1 MLPKKSELPKIGGSC
16 SPPHP
21 PPPARTP
28 MHRVNETGS
37 SLLFCVVSS
46 RVRKVEVMAENELK
60 WYRILKVLFGTIL
73 SIADPITD
81 ILTLV
86 EFYRTDHK
94 TWFGVGL
101 TFIILPSV
109 FFLILNYVLNE
120 GSWSDDEECQSKACK
135 FTHVLVLGYNP
146 LFPAWLKLQTLYCY
160 LKKLLK
166 PRQGNNTDQTNE
178 DMDELLQLS
187 KWAVLTEAALESAP
201 QFIIQLYAMAVQQ
214 QSVSII
220 QMVSLPVSFLSIAWA
235 STVADEFIHCDKRD
249 VNFSVKDRVLL
260 FVTHLFILSS
270 RLFAVA
276 LFTVSYKWWV
286 TSVLIF
292 HCTVI
297 TIWDRVWLC
306 TAQNVDRNANLSGS
320 VLCFCLHWLR
330 DDLSILVIG
339 DNAGYT
345 GRLRMKMTSRRIQ
358 LVSNVLFVIENIT
371 MILLFYFSHF
381 PHTWYSLPVTIC
393 VCLFS
398 VLGAVMRLTHFYFLT
413 KESADQSNNTDQELL
428 KLNFNTLEVE
438 AQNEGRL

>member
-1 MLPKKSELPKIGGSC
+1 MAKK
-16 SPPHP
+16 
-21 PPPARTP
+21 
-28 MHRVNETGS
+28 
-37 SLLFCVVSS
+37 
-46 RVRKVEVMAENELK
+46 LK
-60 WYRILKVLFGTIL
+60 WYSILEVLFGTIL

-81 ILTLV
+81 VLTLV

-109 FFLILNYVLNE
+109 FFLYINYVLKE
-120 GSWSDDEECQSKACK
+120 DSWSDDEKCQSKACK
-135 FTHVLVLGYNP
+135 FTHVLVLGCNP
-146 LFPAWLKLQTLYCY
+146 LLPAWLKLRTLYCY

-166 PRQGNNTDQTNE
+166 LRQGSNTNQTDE
-178 DMDELLQLS
+178 DLDKLLWFS
-187 KWAVLTEAALESAP
+187 KLGVLAEAALEAAP

-235 STVADEFIHCDKRD
+235 STVADEFIHHDMYKGHL
-249 VNFSVKDRVLL
+249 NFSVKDRVLL

-286 TSVLIF
+286 TSVLIL
-292 HCTVI
+292 HCAVMVLCDTVCQKGSLDCGNKFI
-297 TIWDRVWLC
+297 
-306 TAQNVDRNANLSGS
+306 S
-320 VLCFCLHWLR
+320 VLVSCIHWLR
-330 DDLSILVIG
+330 DDLSKITVMTDIE
-339 DNAGYT
+339 NEIT
-345 GRLRMKMTSRRIQ
+345 KHVRRMQ

-393 VCLFS
+393 VCLFA
-398 VLGAVMRLTHFYFLT
+398 VLGAVMRLTHSYFLT
-413 KESADQSNNTDQELL
+413 D
-428 KLNFNTLEVE
+428 
-438 AQNEGRL
+438 GH